1 MGVANVRSI
10 DTAGDGRD
18 ELVEDWVLWMQARG
32 MAKRTVHERPQMVGR
47 VAEASDVSPHDLTS
61 RQILT
66 YLARSGASQATRAN
80 YHVALTAW
88 CKWLVEHGHREDD
101 PMAQVPRPKIPRR
114 RPRPVETAHLEQLLA
129 SRMHRRTRTMILLAA
144 FQGLRVHEIAKIRG
158 EDVDLV
164 GKRLYVVGKGGVDE
178 WLPLH
183 PRIAAEAVGYPR
195 RGYWFTTYVGNLE
208 RGDDRRRTVG
218 PILPASVSSIMSIAM
233 ARAGVP
239 GSAHA
244 LRHWYGTQ
252 LVRAGADLR
261 TAQTLLRHAS
271 LATTAI
277 YVGVGEDRRVE
288 AIGRLPDIDG
298 P

>member
-1 MGVANVRSI
+1 M
-10 DTAGDGRD
+10 AGPLRVVHDD
-18 ELVEDWVLWMQARG
+18 ETDQLLEDWVLWMQARG
-32 MAKRTVHERPQMVGR
+32 MAKRTVRERPMMVIR
-47 VAEASDVSPHDLTS
+47 VAQASDVSSHVLTS
-61 RQILT
+61 RQVLS
-66 YLARSGASQATRAN
+66 YLARSGVSQSTRAN
-80 YHVALTAW
+80 YHVALSAW
-88 CKWLVEHGHREDD
+88 FKWLVENGHRDD
-101 PMAQVPRPKIPRR
+101 NPMAKVPRPRIPRR
-114 RPRPVETAHLEQLLA
+114 RPRPVETAHVEQLLA
-129 SRMHRRTRTMILLAA
+129 SRMHRRTRTMILLAC

-164 GKRLYVVGKGGVDE
+164 GARLYVVGKGGVDE

-183 PRIAAEAVGYPR
+183 PKIAEEARGYPR
-195 RGYWFTTYVGNLE
+195 RGYWFTTYTGNVE
-208 RGDDRRRTVG
+208 VKIG
-218 PILPASVSSIMSIAM
+218 PVLPASVSDVIAIAM

-271 LATTAI
+271 LQTTAI

-288 AIGRLPDIDG
+288 AIGRLPDVG
-298 P
+298 GE